1 MCILR
6 EQVVYVVIYMIH
18 VLRFRVCKFFILNLN
33 LDCLEFVLQSLEIRT
48 ETSTTTLAMALTA
61 TRTETDTKKRP
72 KNSFITSL
80 TTSIKIIV
88 TSVKINKRDEWSY
101 EQTTELTSEQISCPY
116 QIYQQFNR
124 PISIE

>member
-101 EQTTELTSEQISCPY
+101 EQTVELTSEQISCPY